1 MSLLAFQVGAFCVF
15 LSAAF
20 FFYMLWLR
28 FSVRRERERN
38 AHVVAEWEPLFHRY
52 LEKSDATVF
61 AEQKP
66 LQSSEVPAFLH
77 LWNYLHESLRGRLA
91 EKLNYSAETF
101 NLPEETLKL
110 LKNGNLSER
119 LLAIT
124 TLGNLGAPD
133 SWQILEKLTS
143 HRDPIVSFW
152 AVRALFK
159 LDPVKATGQFL
170 PLIAKREDWAVNFV
184 AGLLEEVDVEI
195 ISEPL
200 GRLVM
205 ESFRNKLPEKQLA
218 RLISYLKLA
227 IPENSVGVIHQ
238 IITET
243 DQPEVIIAC
252 LRLFPPLTDIQ
263 ILRKLIQHEHW
274 TVRMYAANA
283 FGRVGGRDDAVY
295 LTRALSDLEWWV
307 RYRAAC
313 AIYAMPHFSSAEID
327 KLAENHINPFAK
339 DILLHVGA
347 EIKLKCLPLPSS
359 PI

>member
-28 FSVRRERERN
+28 FNARRMQERN
-38 AHVVAEWEPLFHRY
+38 TRVVAEWEPVFHKY
-52 LEKSDATVF
+52 LERSDATFF
-61 AEQKP
+61 AERKP
-66 LQSSEVPAFLH
+66 LRRSEVPAFLH
-77 LWNYLHESLRGRLA
+77 FWNYLHESLRGQLT
-91 EKLNYSAETF
+91 EKIKSSSHTF
-101 NLPEETLKL
+101 NLLKQTVKL
-110 LKNGNLSER
+110 LKKGNLSER

-124 TLGNLGAPD
+124 TLGNIATPD
-133 SWQILEKLTS
+133 SWQILEKMTS
-143 HRDPIVSFW
+143 NRDPIVSFW

-159 LDPVKATGQFL
+159 LDAIKATNQFL
-170 PLIAKREDWAVNFV
+170 PLIAKREDWAVHFV
-184 AGLLEEVDVEI
+184 AGLLEEVDAKI

-205 ESFRNKLPEKQLA
+205 ESFRKKLPEKQLA
-218 RLISYLKLA
+218 RLISYLRLA
-227 IPENSVGVIHQ
+227 VPENSVSVIHQ

-243 DQPEVIIAC
+243 EQPEVLIAC
-252 LRLFPPLTDIQ
+252 LRLFPPLTDVH

-283 FGRVGGRDDAVY
+283 FGRVGGKEDRIY
-295 LTRALSDLEWWV
+295 LIRALSDLEWWV

-313 AIYAMPHFSSAEID
+313 AIFTMPYFSDEEID
-327 KLAENHINPFAK
+327 WLSETHANLFAR
-339 DILLHVGA
+339 DILKHVRA